1 MSSDRMSAERD
12 SIRRDCLHFSETYAI
27 YLWNISTE
35 KLLGFA
41 FSFVQAKLLDA
52 TIFHQNFATIENPIK
67 FRTDSIFLQEK
78 EIMMA
83 K

>member
-12 SIRRDCLHFSETYAI
+12 SMRRDCLHFSERTLFTYGI
-27 YLWNISTE
+27 YQWKSCLVSPF
-35 KLLGFA
+35 L
-41 FSFVQAKLLDA
+41 FVQVKLLDA